1 MQFIYYNSHD
11 KMKVAHSDLISYYS
25 YPLGN
30 FIIFVIVQLI
40 AMLFFTA
47 DIYPIKVEF
56 RFGLTPYLRKF
67 IHLRYLCF
75 IMVVKF
81 CL

>member
-25 YPLGN
+25 HPLGN

-40 AMLFFTA
+40 ALLFFTT

-56 RFGLTPYLRKF
+56 RFGFNSLLAQIYTLVLPLFYNG
-67 IHLRYLCF
+67 C
-75 IMVVKF
+75 
-81 CL
+81 